1 MGNRIHELD
10 KIEMGA
16 NAMDGPEAITEAASN
31 ASCGACPQP
40 AADALAC
47 LRRLA
52 ARYVW
57 WKTPEE
63 AMQFPHRV
71 AAQVMNLGTWED
83 LTELAD
89 VAGEDYLRG
98 VLQNA
103 EAGQLNAR
111 SWHYWHYR
119 LGLAEYGARPV
130 PPMPVRKMA

>member
-1 MGNRIHELD
+1 
-10 KIEMGA
+10 
-16 NAMDGPEAITEAASN
+16 
-31 ASCGACPQP
+31 
-40 AADALAC
+40 
-47 LRRLA
+47 
-52 ARYVW
+52 
-57 WKTPEE
+57 
-63 AMQFPHRV
+63 
-71 AAQVMNLGTWED
+71 